1 MAHAKNLG
9 EPFMAHLENL
19 YNIPWLHNQQMLS
32 LFLRQKYFF
41 PIKMLAICTPMNQI
55 ALSPNFLESAYS
67 RSMST
72 TKIILIISSSTKIL
86 YLEDIL
92 LKCLPKNKTLIF

>member
-1 MAHAKNLG
+1 
-9 EPFMAHLENL
+9 
-19 YNIPWLHNQQMLS
+19 
-32 LFLRQKYFF
+32 
-41 PIKMLAICTPMNQI
+41 MNQMHCFQ
-55 ALSPNFLESAYS
+55 NFFESAYS

-92 LKCLPKNKTLIF
+92 LKCLPKKIKHLSSKHREMLDGDKVGHCFLMISAVVVK

>member
-1 MAHAKNLG
+1 MTEFAITPSKMLLDTYILYQKGPAECPREHAILNVDF
-9 EPFMAHLENL
+9 P
-19 YNIPWLHNQQMLS
+19 YVRSLS
-32 LFLRQKYFF
+32 LCRDS
-41 PIKMLAICTPMNQI
+41 CTPMNQI
-55 ALSPNFLESAYS
+55 AHFPAYS

-92 LKCLPKNKTLIF
+92 LKCLPKKIKH